1 MKDKDII
8 KAFNSLYTK
17 LLDVKYDLKITHKEF
32 LALNEV
38 HNLITRQQAIVE
50 KSEKVEYFAD
60 KTIATL
66 QAEIKKLQNF
76 KSYFDF
82 YYGSDIEMLGLNED
96 GNTTYYDEFY
106 NCAIANGECTEH
118 HIAHIIKKAK
128 SEAYKECIEKVKK
141 EISEALKSN
150 YKARAE
156 REQKIPIYTETEFLS
171 YCSGKI
177 DCLRGIDDFLDNLIK
192 EMVGENN
199 G

>member
-1 MKDKDII
+1 MLERTEKMTDNEII
-8 KAFNSLYTK
+8 KALEQWIKN
-17 LLDVKYDLKITHKEF
+17 YDGSFVNFKT
-32 LALNEV
+32 LANA
-38 HNLITRQQAIVE
+38 HDLITRQQAEIE
-50 KSEKVEYFAD
+50 AL
-60 KTIATL
+60 IAGQETL
-66 QAEIKKLQNF
+66 QKYIAQQQARI
-76 KSYFDF
+76 
-82 YYGSDIEMLGLNED
+82 
-96 GNTTYYDEFY
+96 DEFMKATEVYTPTLEDY
-106 NCAIANGECTEH
+106 NKFN
-118 HIAHIIKKAK
+118 KKFK

-192 EMVGENN
+192 EIVGENN